1 MKPPE
6 DNLRLEHPAV
16 SAPRLLDR
24 SFILLRFT
32 LIIATCYL
40 LIAEYGARSV
50 PLALVA
56 MMIVVLVSN
65 LGALAIPAAQLRA
78 PWFIAAT
85 IVGDTVWITI
95 ALIATGRFTSEF
107 FYLYFFVIFLA
118 GVGENLRLIALGVTV
133 VCVAYVVLVARTGGL
148 DEVVNTQTLIRVPF
162 LFSVAIFYGYLVD
175 RLRKER
181 HQLSQ
186 EQAVVEGLERNR
198 RALAEAN
205 EELRRLSDVK
215 SKFVSTVSHELK
227 SPLTAIKNAVS
238 LIEPGAD
245 GESNEKL
252 LEMIRRNADRLD
264 IIIADLLD
272 MSKAESGSLTIAAD
286 TLDLRPFLSQVM
298 EPFETQAEGAGIGIS
313 IEIKS
318 PESLPS
324 VLADANRIEQVVAN
338 LLSNALKATPK
349 GGSIT
354 LAVEDGG
361 ADWITI
367 RVTDDG
373 VGLSAEDQTKVFEP
387 FFQAENT
394 LEGKPAGTGL
404 GLTICRDLIRGHG
417 SELRLESELGVG
429 SSFSF
434 SLPVQS
440 DRARETI
447 AFENQVRTTFRAHP
461 YFAILIVD
469 GSLGTSSQPAGPTL
483 DAARD
488 RLAKILPR
496 ELDVLCE
503 QPAHG
508 RIIIVMLSTPLGGGW
523 VVKRKLASAFAP
535 ESARDKASRWGSFKV
550 LGPAGF
556 PDDGEH
562 GSILID
568 RATELGEQLE
578 ERS

>member
-1 MKPPE
+1 
-6 DNLRLEHPAV
+6 
-16 SAPRLLDR
+16 
-24 SFILLRFT
+24 
-32 LIIATCYL
+32 
-40 LIAEYGARSV
+40 
-50 PLALVA
+50 
-56 MMIVVLVSN
+56 
-65 LGALAIPAAQLRA
+65 
-78 PWFIAAT
+78 
-85 IVGDTVWITI
+85 
-95 ALIATGRFTSEF
+95 
-107 FYLYFFVIFLA
+107 
-118 GVGENLRLIALGVTV
+118 
-133 VCVAYVVLVARTGGL
+133 
-148 DEVVNTQTLIRVPF
+148 VPF

-175 RLRKER
+175 RLRKDR
-181 HQLSQ
+181 RQLSR
-186 EQAVVEGLERNR
+186 EQAVIEGLERNR

-205 EELRRLSDVK
+205 EELRRLSEVK

-238 LIEPGAD
+238 LIEPGGD
-245 GESNEKL
+245 GESNEKF
-252 LEMIRRNADRLD
+252 LEMIRRNADRLN

-286 TLDLRPFLSQVM
+286 ALDLRPFLVKVM

-313 IEIKS
+313 LEIES
-318 PESLPS
+318 SGSLPL

-354 LAVEDGG
+354 LTAEDGG
-361 ADWITI
+361 DDWITI

-373 VGLSAEDQTKVFEP
+373 VGLSAEDRTKVFEP

-417 SELRLESELGVG
+417 SELNLESELGSG

-434 SLPVQS
+434 SLPVLS
-440 DRARETI
+440 DRARESV

-461 YFAILIVD
+461 YFAVLIVD
-469 GSLGTSSQPAGPTL
+469 GAQGDSSRPLEPAL
-483 DAARD
+483 DAVRN
-488 RLAKILPR
+488 RLVEILPR

-503 QPAHG
+503 QRAHG
-508 RIIIVMLSTPLGGGW
+508 RIIVVMLSTPLGGGW
-523 VVKRKLASAFAP
+523 VVKRKLASAFAQS
-535 ESARDKASRWGSFKV
+535 SAGENVSREVSFKV

-568 RATELGEQLE
+568 RALELGEQLE

>member
-1 MKPPE
+1 MKTPE
-6 DNLRLEHPAV
+6 DNHWLERPAV

-32 LIIATCYL
+32 LIIATSYL
-40 LIAEYGARSV
+40 LIAEFGTRSV
-50 PLALVA
+50 PPALVA
-56 MMIVVLVSN
+56 MMIVVLLSN
-65 LGALAIPAAQLRA
+65 LGAIAIPAARLRA

-85 IVGDTVWITI
+85 IVADTVWITI

-133 VCVAYVVLVARTGGL
+133 VCVAYVVLAARTVGFN
-148 DEVVNTQTLIRVPF
+148 EVVSTQTLIRVPF

-181 HQLSQ
+181 HQLSR
-186 EQAVVEGLERNR
+186 EQAVSEGLERNR
-198 RALAEAN
+198 RALSEAN

-245 GESNEKL
+245 GESQVKF
-252 LEMIRRNADRLD
+252 LEMIRRNADRLN

-286 TLDLRPFLSQVM
+286 SLDLRSFLSQVM
-298 EPFETQAEGAGIGIS
+298 EPFKTQAEGAGIGIS
-313 IEIKS
+313 IEIES
-318 PESLPS
+318 PESLQP
-324 VLADANRIEQVVAN
+324 VFADANRIEQVVAN

-354 LAVEDGG
+354 LTVEDGG
-361 ADWITI
+361 SEWVTIT
-367 RVTDDG
+367 VTDDG

-404 GLTICRDLIRGHG
+404 GLTICRDLVRGHG
-417 SELRLESELGVG
+417 SELRLESEPGVG

-434 SLPVQS
+434 SLPVLS

-447 AFENQVRTTFRAHP
+447 AFENQVRTTYRAHP
-461 YFAILIVD
+461 YFAVLIVD
-469 GSLGTSSQPAGPTL
+469 GGQSMSSQPAGPTL

-488 RLAKILPR
+488 RLAKLLPR

-508 RIIIVMLSTPLGGGW
+508 RIVVVMLSTPLGGGW

-535 ESARDKASRWGSFKV
+535 ESLGENTSRMGSFKV

-556 PDDGEH
+556 PEDGEH
-562 GSILID
+562 GSILIGRAFD
-568 RATELGEQLE
+568 RGEQLE
-578 ERS
+578 EKS